1 MSDTGPGKGTQ
12 ALIPVTI
19 RIDSPDK
26 RKMTEHTSF
35 KNGRN
40 ILELLWPVVL
50 GLAVGALSACMQ
62 SESIQYWYPH
72 LNKPPLI
79 PPNIV
84 FPVVWTILYIM
95 MGLSMGL
102 ILQRKDDRKRFLRIL
117 FLFQLF
123 LNFFWCYLF
132 FVRQNPL
139 NGLVCIVALVWIVI
153 LYTIKAWPV
162 RKISSILFWPYLVW
176 LCFATYLN
184 LYIYLYN

>member
-1 MSDTGPGKGTQ
+1 
-12 ALIPVTI
+12 
-19 RIDSPDK
+19 
-26 RKMTEHTSF
+26 
-35 KNGRN
+35 
-40 ILELLWPVVL
+40 
-50 GLAVGALSACMQ
+50 
-62 SESIQYWYPH
+62 
-72 LNKPPLI
+72 
-79 PPNIV
+79 
-84 FPVVWTILYIM
+84 

-102 ILQRKDDRKRFLRIL
+102 ILQRKDDRKRLLRIL

-139 NGLVCIVALVWIVI
+139 NGFVCIVALVWIVI

>member
-1 MSDTGPGKGTQ
+1 MSDTRPGKGTQ
-12 ALIPVTI
+12 ALIPVPI

-40 ILELLWPVVL
+40 VLELLWPMVL
-50 GLAVGALSACMQ
+50 GLTVGALSACMQ
-62 SESIQYWYPH
+62 SESIRYWYPH
-72 LNKPPLI
+72 LNKPPLT

-102 ILQRKDDRKRFLRIL
+102 ILQRKDDRKRLLRIL